1 MKKKYVEEINKNENP
16 LTGEKLFIENIEK
29 TPNNDI
35 IQNFPEPK
43 SEKEKDKKKNEKKS
57 LEKRISECKK
67 YEFKLGN
74 LKSLNSDTIKSIDE
88 KNVFTKCKIFLTYI
102 PYFISFILVF

>member
-16 LTGEKLFIENIEK
+16 LIGEKLFIENIEN

-43 SEKEKDKKKNEKKS
+43 SEKEKDKKKM
-57 LEKRISECKK
+57 R
-67 YEFKLGN
+67 
-74 LKSLNSDTIKSIDE
+74 
-88 KNVFTKCKIFLTYI
+88 KNH
-102 PYFISFILVF
+102 